1 MEPDARRS
9 APVRH
14 PSAWRR
20 TIGALLRTAREA
32 RGLRLVDVAARARLS
47 AQYLSEVERGRKE
60 PSSEVLAAI
69 TAALDLTL
77 VDLAQGIVDVLAA
90 PVPTRT
96 VVSLTSRTTVAS
108 RAALPA
114 PPSRATTLLAA

>member
-47 AQYLSEVERGRKE
+47 AQYLSEVERGLKE